1 MLTALTVGW
10 IGRGKMGRPMSQR
23 VSQAGA
29 RVLVSS
35 RNRTVV
41 DEMVGAGLES
51 MPSRAQ
57 PLTVPTLSC

>member
-10 IGRGKMGRPMSQR
+10 IGRGKMGRPMSR